1 LDGYAPTGT
10 LAQDSAGNL
19 YGTTSNNVNGTTPA
33 GSSSS
38 AGTVFKVTPAGVETV
53 LYTFTREPSSGGMA
67 PDSVTVGSDGNLYGT
82 TEDGGSGA
90 GGLVFEITSDGAYS
104 VLHSFGQTNG
114 PDGSVPIG
122 VIQASDGNLYGTT
135 SFGGA
140 VSSTSIGAGV
150 VFKITLP

>member
-1 LDGYAPTGT
+1 

-19 YGTTSNNVNGTTPA
+19 YGTTFNNVNGTTPNA
-33 GSSSS
+33 SGS

-53 LYTFTREPSSGGMA
+53 LYTFTRDPSSGMG

-82 TEDGGSGA
+82 TEFGGPG

-104 VLHSFGQTNG
+104 VLHSFGKTNG
-114 PDGSVPIG
+114 PDGSLPIG

-135 SFGGA
+135 YAGGA
-140 VSSTSIGAGV
+140 VSSTSVGAGV